1 MPNKNNLKKQNK
13 PASVRLPVWL
23 ILGVVL
29 LLAVVAVIAIPQ
41 LFNNNPAAETP
52 ETLPLEVSVVEAKE
66 LQDAGAFILDVRE
79 PDEWISGHISGAV
92 LIPLGELSGRIKEV
106 PSDQKIV
113 VVCRSGNRSAQGR
126 DVLINAG
133 YTQVTSMGGG
143 VNTWSAKGY
152 PLVTGP

>member
-1 MPNKNNLKKQNK
+1 MPNKNPPQKQNK
-13 PASVRLPVWL
+13 TASARLLVWL

-29 LLAVVAVIAIPQ
+29 LLAAAVIVIPQ
-41 LFNNNPAAETP
+41 LLNNNPAAEVADA
-52 ETLPLEVSVVEAKE
+52 LPLEVSVDEAKE

-92 LIPLGELSGRIKEV
+92 LIPLGELPDRIKEV

-133 YTQVTSMGGG
+133 YTRVTSMNGG